1 MLWAYFTILY
11 HTSVLF
17 QWLCV
22 FQETR
27 SPFVKAPP
35 VKAPPVKAPPMRL
48 PPKKEAGADQ
58 AGGMDPEWVPDA
70 SRTFE
75 TKQSDDPG
83 S

>member
-1 MLWAYFTILY
+1 MGILHHTVSYFSTL
-11 HTSVLF
+11 S
-17 QWLCV
+17 LCV
-22 FQETR
+22 FQEAR